1 MINNNKIN
9 NAFVQIIPEKID
21 ITNYSNDKL
30 RKILTIQNNCN
41 IPLIF
46 HLTPSDSSFILLTD
60 NTVRIS
66 PKSKKKI
73 AFIISDN
80 LYKTF
85 YKNKLFFKPKKLNI
99 FIKNDLVEEKVEIL
113 LSYYC
118 NKNYIKYP
126 NNINNDNNFNFDDI
140 DYEIIPENIKDI
152 NYNNINIFP
161 QKNQK
166 QNFYYKNNKLENF
179 DDININNYY
188 QEGKFYQNDYLT
200 KIHYL
205 NKMLAKSQRK
215 IKKLQLEKNKKNF
228 YGKLSKQKNA
238 SFLIRGKNKLKQNYL
253 YQNEILKAKNNKLNN
268 MVIYLQNKLTQY
280 KLGLKTQK
288 NDYNFNKNYIMN
300 NYNSN

>member
-118 NKNYIKYP
+118 NKNYIQYP
-126 NNINNDNNFNFDDI
+126 NNINNNNFNFDDI

-166 QNFYYKNNKLENF
+166 QNFYYKNNNLENF

-200 KIHYL
+200 KINYL

-300 NYNSN
+300 NYNYN

>member
-30 RKILTIQNNCN
+30 RKSLTIQNNCN

-85 YKNKLFFKPKKLNI
+85 YKNKLFFKPKKLYI

-113 LSYYC
+113 LTYYC
-118 NKNYIKYP
+118 NKIIS
-126 NNINNDNNFNFDDI
+126 NIQ
-140 DYEIIPENIKDI
+140 II
-152 NYNNINIFP
+152 
-161 QKNQK
+161 
-166 QNFYYKNNKLENF
+166 
-179 DDININNYY
+179 
-188 QEGKFYQNDYLT
+188 
-200 KIHYL
+200 
-205 NKMLAKSQRK
+205 
-215 IKKLQLEKNKKNF
+215 
-228 YGKLSKQKNA
+228 
-238 SFLIRGKNKLKQNYL
+238 LIMIIIS
-253 YQNEILKAKNNKLNN
+253 ILMIL
-268 MVIYLQNKLTQY
+268 
-280 KLGLKTQK
+280 
-288 NDYNFNKNYIMN
+288 IMK
-300 NYNSN
+300 

>member
-30 RKILTIQNNCN
+30 RKSLTIQNNCN

-85 YKNKLFFKPKKLNI
+85 YKNKLFFKPKKLYI

-118 NKNYIKYP
+118 NKNYIQYP
-126 NNINNDNNFNFDDI
+126 NNINNNNFNFDDI

-166 QNFYYKNNKLENF
+166 QNFYYKNNNLENF

-188 QEGKFYQNDYLT
+188 QEGKFYQNDYLI
-200 KIHYL
+200 KINYL

-280 KLGLKTQK
+280 KFGLKKQK
-288 NDYNFNKNYIMN
+288 SDYNFKKKL
-300 NYNSN
+300 YNE

>member
-30 RKILTIQNNCN
+30 RKSLTIQNNCN

-118 NKNYIKYP
+118 NKNYIQYP
-126 NNINNDNNFNFDDI
+126 NNINNNNFNFDDI

-166 QNFYYKNNKLENF
+166 QNFYYKINNLENF

-200 KIHYL
+200 KINYL

-300 NYNSN
+300 NYNYN

>member
-30 RKILTIQNNCN
+30 RKSLTIQNNCN

-85 YKNKLFFKPKKLNI
+85 YKNKLFFKPKKLYI

-118 NKNYIKYP
+118 NKNYIQYP
-126 NNINNDNNFNFDDI
+126 NNINNNNFNFDDI

-166 QNFYYKNNKLENF
+166 QNFYYKNNNLENF

-188 QEGKFYQNDYLT
+188 QEGKFYQNDYLI
-200 KIHYL
+200 KINYL

-300 NYNSN
+300 NYNYN

>member
-46 HLTPSDSSFILLTD
+46 HFTPSDSSFILLTD

-85 YKNKLFFKPKKLNI
+85 YKNKLFFKPKKLYI
-99 FIKNDLVEEKVEIL
+99 FIKNDFVEEKVEIL

-118 NKNYIKYP
+118 
-126 NNINNDNNFNFDDI
+126 
-140 DYEIIPENIKDI
+140 
-152 NYNNINIFP
+152 
-161 QKNQK
+161 
-166 QNFYYKNNKLENF
+166 
-179 DDININNYY
+179 
-188 QEGKFYQNDYLT
+188 
-200 KIHYL
+200 
-205 NKMLAKSQRK
+205 
-215 IKKLQLEKNKKNF
+215 KKN
-228 YGKLSKQKNA
+228 
-238 SFLIRGKNKLKQNYL
+238 
-253 YQNEILKAKNNKLNN
+253 
-268 MVIYLQNKLTQY
+268 
-280 KLGLKTQK
+280 
-288 NDYNFNKNYIMN
+288 
-300 NYNSN
+300 

>member
-30 RKILTIQNNCN
+30 RKSLTIQNNCN

-46 HLTPSDSSFILLTD
+46 HFTPSDSSFILLTD

-85 YKNKLFFKPKKLNI
+85 YKNKLFFKPKKLYI

-118 NKNYIKYP
+118 NKNYIQYP
-126 NNINNDNNFNFDDI
+126 NNINNNNFNFDDI
-140 DYEIIPENIKDI
+140 DYEIIPENIMDI

-166 QNFYYKNNKLENF
+166 QNFYYKNNNLENF

-188 QEGKFYQNDYLT
+188 QEGKFYQNDYLI
-200 KIHYL
+200 KINYL

-300 NYNSN
+300 NYNYN

>member
-30 RKILTIQNNCN
+30 RKSLTIQNNCK

-46 HLTPSDSSFILLTD
+46 HLTPSDSSFILLID

-85 YKNKLFFKPKKLNI
+85 CKNKLFFKPKKLNI

-118 NKNYIKYP
+118 NKNYYCSIYSIS
-126 NNINNDNNFNFDDI
+126 NIQ
-140 DYEIIPENIKDI
+140 II
-152 NYNNINIFP
+152 
-161 QKNQK
+161 
-166 QNFYYKNNKLENF
+166 
-179 DDININNYY
+179 
-188 QEGKFYQNDYLT
+188 
-200 KIHYL
+200 
-205 NKMLAKSQRK
+205 
-215 IKKLQLEKNKKNF
+215 
-228 YGKLSKQKNA
+228 
-238 SFLIRGKNKLKQNYL
+238 LIMIIIS
-253 YQNEILKAKNNKLNN
+253 ILMIL
-268 MVIYLQNKLTQY
+268 
-280 KLGLKTQK
+280 
-288 NDYNFNKNYIMN
+288 IMK
-300 NYNSN
+300 